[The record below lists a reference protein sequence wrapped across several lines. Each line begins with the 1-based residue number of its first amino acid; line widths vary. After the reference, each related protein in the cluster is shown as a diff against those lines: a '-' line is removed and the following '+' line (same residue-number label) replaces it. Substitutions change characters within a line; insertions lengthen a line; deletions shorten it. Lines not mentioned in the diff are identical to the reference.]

1 MAVEWMND
9 VLKVTGICPIIARC
23 ESDSAVPAA
32 KALAAGGV
40 PVVEVLQ
47 RFENSA
53 SNLQKIA
60 REVPEVCV
68 GAGTIL
74 NVRQAEE
81 AIDKGAQFIIMPGFG
96 RQVVEYCLKKN
107 VPVFPGCATPAEIT
121 TALEYGIDI
130 VKFFPVYQLGG
141 LSVLNEYS
149 GTFPMVRYMVTG
161 ALNEKNFLPLM
172 ENRNILAAG
181 GDWMFN
187 QGNALANRDF
197 ELIAKNLRASVTA
210 VQDLRNQQAIA
221 D

>member
-1 MAVEWMND
+1 MAAEWMND
-9 VLKVTGICPIIARC
+9 VLKVTGVCPIIARC
-23 ESDSAVPAA
+23 ETGSAADAA
-32 KALAAGGV
+32 RALVAGGV
-40 PVVEVLQ
+40 PVAEVLQ
-47 RFENSA
+47 RFDNSA
-53 SNLQKIA
+53 EVLKTIA
-60 REVPEVCV
+60 TEVPELCI
-68 GAGTIL
+68 GAGTVITL
-74 NVRQAEE
+74 RQAEE
-81 AIDKGAQFIIMPGFG
+81 AVDNGAQFIIMPGFG
-96 RQVVEYCLKKN
+96 RQVVEFCLKKN
-107 VPVFPGCATPAEIT
+107 VPVFPGCVTAAEIT
-121 TALEYGIDI
+121 MALEYGIDI
-130 VKFFPVYQLGG
+130 VKFYPVYQLGG

>member
-1 MAVEWMND
+1 M
-9 VLKVTGICPIIARC
+9 
-23 ESDSAVPAA
+23 
-32 KALAAGGV
+32 
-40 PVVEVLQ
+40 
-47 RFENSA
+47 
-53 SNLQKIA
+53 
-60 REVPEVCV
+60 
-68 GAGTIL
+68 
-74 NVRQAEE
+74 
-81 AIDKGAQFIIMPGFG
+81 
-96 RQVVEYCLKKN
+96 
-107 VPVFPGCATPAEIT
+107 PVFPGCATPAEIT

>member
-53 SNLQKIA
+53 SNLEKIA